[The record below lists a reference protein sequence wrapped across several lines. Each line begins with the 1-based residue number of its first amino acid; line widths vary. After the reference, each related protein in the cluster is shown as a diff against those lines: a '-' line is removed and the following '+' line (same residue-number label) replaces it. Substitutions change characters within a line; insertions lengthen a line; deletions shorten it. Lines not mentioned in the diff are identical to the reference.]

1 LIKNKGKTS
10 VSMSQLDKL
19 MSNAESNIFSFD
31 MFKAAYDQD
40 ERIKNLVTNFDK
52 NKVDFK
58 NSEVDDLDKPAGN
71 KDTVGDMAK
80 NAVDLSSL

>member
-1 LIKNKGKTS
+1 MIKNKGKTS

-80 NAVDLSSL
+80 NAVDLSGL

>member
-1 LIKNKGKTS
+1 
-10 VSMSQLDKL
+10 MSQLDKL